1 MSRIAFLVLELG
13 RFRLAFPLWVLEEV
27 FAFLLGAVLLVRGRP
42 GRAVSLWLRPRL
54 GLSAYQKG
62 EEVLFV
68 SGLRVWVWRP
78 F

>member
-1 MSRIAFLVLELG
+1 MSRIAFLVLEWG
-13 RFRLAFPLWVLEEV
+13 RFRLVFPLWILEEV

-42 GRAVSLWLRPRL
+42 MRAVSLWLWPRL